1 MSKTEMNAK
10 VSAEKKS
17 PTVTVT
23 ITAVMVAFV
32 FVVTYFLSAPIP
44 NLGGQAVFDAGD
56 IAVFISS
63 LTFGPIIGGISGG
76 VGSALSDAAYGSYYA
91 PFTLVV
97 KGLEGFMAGYVA
109 SKWVKRGELFGWVLG
124 SIAMVLGYFLT
135 NWVFIGLV
143 FGASSDAAKAAG
155 LTFALGELPFDIIQ
169 VVAGGIIG
177 IPVAR
182 KLRAAVPVGLLPH
195 RAPRPTPS
203 AAP

>member
-32 FVVTYFLSAPIP
+32 FVVTYFLS
-44 NLGGQAVFDAGD
+44 V
-56 IAVFISS
+56 
-63 LTFGPIIGGISGG
+63 
-76 VGSALSDAAYGSYYA
+76 
-91 PFTLVV
+91 
-97 KGLEGFMAGYVA
+97 
-109 SKWVKRGELFGWVLG
+109 
-124 SIAMVLGYFLT
+124 
-135 NWVFIGLV
+135 WVFIGLV